1 LNTQQLAELLKTWSE
16 FEGRLEWLEQYP
28 PDTPIMDALR
38 NAPHGGDNVGDQW
51 LLHLRFWALQRSASL
66 RREFFREVTAGAE
79 RIFEEADAACLKTLN
94 ENLLSA
100 WRNYELDSIEA
111 ATIARDEAVWCAYD
125 ERNKCCHRALV
136 AYLDATNGLFEA
148 LLEVLYNEHKEIQ
161 RALGDVCDDLVGRG

>member
-1 LNTQQLAELLKTWSE
+1 MNTQQLAELLKTWSE

-148 LLEVLYNEHKEIQ
+148 LLKVLYDEHLEIQ
-161 RALGDVCDDLVGRG
+161 RAIDDVYNALIWRG